1 VTILW
6 SKEAREYETKAKGI
20 YDMIYEAER
29 PEIFF
34 KATPPRCVGPG
45 EVAYIRSDIKWAV
58 PEFELVIVLD
68 PKCEINRMQ
77 GSQRSL
83 GHRPHPLLAHNAD
96 YKFYAEEERAA

>member
-1 VTILW
+1 MTILW

-29 PEIFF
+29 SEIFF
-34 KATPPRCVGPG
+34 KATPSRWVGPE
-45 EVAYIRSDIKWAV
+45 EVASIRSDTKWAV
-58 PEFELVIVLD
+58 PEFELVIVPC

-96 YKFYAEEERAA
+96 YEFYAGGERVA